1 MRARSDTAA
10 SPELSPFKEGS
21 YMELRNLPWG
31 KIALGLGMAG
41 VAAVHPAFAQEAAT
55 AAATVAADATA
66 TAAVVA
72 APVAEVAAEVAA
84 PVPDKGDTAWM
95 MVSTVLVMLMIV
107 PGLALFY
114 GGLVRTKNMAS
125 VLTQIL
131 AVAAL
136 AMIMW
141 VVFGYALSFGG
152 DANQFV
158 STGKFFLKGVTADS
172 TVATFTDGVVIPE
185 FVFIAF
191 QMTFS
196 AITVALVVGGLVE
209 RMKFSALMV
218 FAMVWLT
225 ISYYPIAHMVW
236 YLGGTDAATGLIF
249 GWGALDFAGGT
260 VVHINAGVTALVG
273 ALLIGKRVGYQKE
286 LMAPHSLTMTLIGTG
301 LLWVGW
307 FGFNAGSA
315 LEANGSAGLAL
326 INTFTATAAGVL
338 FWMLTE
344 RALGHSGSL
353 LGACSG
359 AIAGLVAITPAA
371 GNSGPFGGILL
382 GAVGAVAACLFVMKV
397 KPKLGFD
404 DSLDVFGIHGV
415 AGIIGSIGTAF
426 TMLAV
431 LGGPAGDDY
440 VLGTQLW
447 IQVKSVAVAV
457 IWSAIAAAIAF
468 TIAKL
473 VTGGRVTPEVER
485 EGLDLGEHGE
495 RAYNY

>member
-1 MRARSDTAA
+1 MTKGEIMTFA
-10 SPELSPFKEGS
+10 
-21 YMELRNLPWG
+21 N
-31 KIALGLGMAG
+31 KIAAGAGAVGLSLF
-41 VAAVHPAFAQEAAT
+41 AALPVWAQEAAPAVAE
-55 AAATVAADATA
+55 AAAPT
-66 TAAVVA
+66 
-72 APVAEVAAEVAA
+72 
-84 PVPDKGDTAWM
+84 PDKGDTAWM
-95 MVSTVLVMLMIV
+95 ITATVLVMAMIV

-114 GGLVRTKNMAS
+114 GGLVRTKNMLS
-125 VLTQIL
+125 VLTQII
-131 AVAAL
+131 AVASL

-141 VVFGYALSFGG
+141 VMFGYSLAFGG
-152 DANQFV
+152 DANQFI
-158 STGKFFLKGVTADS
+158 SSGKLFLAGVTADS

-196 AITVALVVGGLVE
+196 AITVALVLGGLVE
-209 RMKFSALMV
+209 RMKFSAVMV
-218 FAMVWLT
+218 FAIVWLT
-225 ISYYPIAHMVW
+225 IVYYPIAHMVW
-236 YLGGTDAATGLIF
+236 YLGGTDEATGLIF

-260 VVHINAGVTALVG
+260 VVHINAGVAALVG
-273 ALLIGKRVGYQKE
+273 CLIIGKRNGYQKDI
-286 LMAPHSLTMTLIGTG
+286 MAPHSLTMTLIGTG

-344 RALGHSGSL
+344 RALGHKGSL

-359 AIAGLVAITPAA
+359 AIAGLVAVTPAA
-371 GNSGPFGGILL
+371 GNSGPFGAILL
-382 GAVGAVAACLFVMKV
+382 GAVAGVVCCIVVMKL
-397 KPKLGFD
+397 KAKLGFD

-415 AGIIGSIGTAF
+415 GGLIGSVLTAV
-426 TMLAV
+426 TMLPA

-440 VLGTQLW
+440 VLGSQLW
-447 IQVKSVAVAV
+447 IQIKSVGVAV
-457 IWSAIAAAIAF
+457 LWSAVGSAIAF
-468 TIAKL
+468 YIAKA
-473 VTGGRVTPEVER
+473 VTGGRVAAEVER

>member
-1 MRARSDTAA
+1 MTFANKFAA
-10 SPELSPFKEGS
+10 GAGAVGLSLFAA
-21 YMELRNLPWG
+21 LPAW
-31 KIALGLGMAG
+31 
-41 VAAVHPAFAQEAAT
+41 AQEAAP
-55 AAATVAADATA
+55 A
-66 TAAVVA
+66 
-72 APVAEVAAEVAA
+72 VAEAVK
-84 PVPDKGDTAWM
+84 PTPDKGDTAWM
-95 MVSTVLVMLMIV
+95 MISTVLVMAMIV

-141 VVFGYALSFGG
+141 VMFGYSLAFGG
-152 DANQFV
+152 DANQFI
-158 STGKFFLKGVTADS
+158 SAGKLFLAGVAADS

-196 AITVALVVGGLVE
+196 AITVALVLGGLVE
-209 RMKFSALMV
+209 RMKFSAVMV
-218 FAMVWLT
+218 FAIVWLT
-225 ISYYPIAHMVW
+225 IVYYPIAHMVW
-236 YLGGTDAATGLIF
+236 YLGGDDASTGLIF
-249 GWGALDFAGGT
+249 RWGALDFAGGT
-260 VVHINAGVTALVG
+260 VVHINAGVAALVG
-273 ALLIGKRVGYQKE
+273 CLIIGKRTGYQKE
-286 LMAPHSLTMTLIGTG
+286 IMAPHSLTMTLIGTG

-344 RALGHSGSL
+344 RALGHKGSL

-359 AIAGLVAITPAA
+359 AIAGLVAVTPAA
-371 GNSGPFGGILL
+371 GNSGPFGAILL
-382 GAVGAVAACLFVMKV
+382 GAVAGVVCCWFVMKL
-397 KPKLGFD
+397 KAKLGFD
-404 DSLDVFGIHGV
+404 DSLDVFGIHGI
-415 AGIIGSIGTAF
+415 GGLIGSILTAV
-426 TMLAV
+426 TMLPA

-440 VLGTQLW
+440 VLGSQLW
-447 IQVKSVAVAV
+447 IQIKSVGVAV
-457 IWSAIAAAIAF
+457 LWSAVGSAIAF
-468 TIAKL
+468 TVAKA
-473 VTGGRVTPEVER
+473 VTGGRVSEEVER

>member
-1 MRARSDTAA
+1 MTFA
-10 SPELSPFKEGS
+10 K
-21 YMELRNLPWG
+21 
-31 KIALGLGMAG
+31 KIAAGAGAVGLSLF
-41 VAAVHPAFAQEAAT
+41 AALPVWAQEAAPAVAE
-55 AAATVAADATA
+55 AAAPT
-66 TAAVVA
+66 
-72 APVAEVAAEVAA
+72 
-84 PVPDKGDTAWM
+84 PDKGDTAWM
-95 MVSTVLVMLMIV
+95 MISTVLVMAMIV

-136 AMIMW
+136 AMILW
-141 VVFGYALSFGG
+141 VMFGYSLAFGG
-152 DANQFV
+152 DANQFL
-158 STGKFFLKGVTADS
+158 SAGKMFLAGVTADS

-196 AITVALVVGGLVE
+196 AITVALVLGGLVE
-209 RMKFSALMV
+209 RMKFSAVMV
-218 FAMVWLT
+218 FAIIWLT
-225 ISYYPIAHMVW
+225 IVYYPIAHMVW
-236 YLGGTDAATGLIF
+236 YLGGDEASTGLIF

-260 VVHINAGVTALVG
+260 VVHINAGIAALVG
-273 ALLIGKRVGYQKE
+273 CLIIGKRTGYQKE
-286 LMAPHSLTMTLIGTG
+286 IMAPHSLTMTLVGTG

-344 RALGHSGSL
+344 RALGHKGSL

-359 AIAGLVAITPAA
+359 AIAGLVAVTPAA
-371 GNSGPFGGILL
+371 GNSGPFGAILL
-382 GAVGAVAACLFVMKV
+382 GAVAGIVCCWFVMKM

-404 DSLDVFGIHGV
+404 DSLDVFGIHGLG
-415 AGIIGSIGTAF
+415 GIIGSVGTAV

-440 VLGTQLW
+440 VLGSQLW
-447 IQVKSVAVAV
+447 IQVKSVLVA
-457 IWSAIAAAIAF
+457 ILWSGIGSAIAF
-468 TIAKL
+468 YVAKL
-473 VTGGRVTPEVER
+473 VTGGRVSAEVER

>member
-1 MRARSDTAA
+1 MTKGETMTFANKIAA
-10 SPELSPFKEGS
+10 SAGAAGLSLFAA
-21 YMELRNLPWG
+21 LPAW
-31 KIALGLGMAG
+31 
-41 VAAVHPAFAQEAAT
+41 AQEAAPAVAE
-55 AAATVAADATA
+55 AAAPT
-66 TAAVVA
+66 
-72 APVAEVAAEVAA
+72 
-84 PVPDKGDTAWM
+84 PDKGDTAWM
-95 MVSTVLVMLMIV
+95 MISTVLVMAMIV

-141 VVFGYALSFGG
+141 VMFGYSLAFGG
-152 DANQFV
+152 DGNEYI
-158 STGKFFLKGVTADS
+158 SSGKLFLAGVTADS
-172 TVATFTDGVVIPE
+172 TVATFSDGVVIPE

-196 AITVALVVGGLVE
+196 AITVALVLGGLVE
-209 RMKFSALMV
+209 RMKFSAVMV
-218 FAMVWLT
+218 FAIVWLT
-225 ISYYPIAHMVW
+225 IVYYPIAHMVW
-236 YLGGTDAATGLIF
+236 YLGGTDEATGLIF

-260 VVHINAGVTALVG
+260 VVHINAGVAALVG
-273 ALLIGKRVGYQKE
+273 CLIIGKRSGYQKDI
-286 LMAPHSLTMTLIGTG
+286 MAPHSLTMTLIGTG

-344 RALGHSGSL
+344 RVLGHKGSL

-359 AIAGLVAITPAA
+359 AIAGLVAVTPAA
-371 GNSGPFGGILL
+371 GNSGPFGAILL
-382 GAVGAVAACLFVMKV
+382 GAVAGIVCCWFVMKL
-397 KPKLGFD
+397 KAKLGFD
-404 DSLDVFGIHGV
+404 DSLDVFGIHGI
-415 AGIIGSIGTAF
+415 GGLIGSILTAV
-426 TMLAV
+426 TMLPA

-440 VLGTQLW
+440 VLGSQLW
-447 IQVKSVAVAV
+447 IQIKSVGVAV
-457 IWSAIAAAIAF
+457 LWSAVGSAIAF
-468 TIAKL
+468 YIAKA
-473 VTGGRVTPEVER
+473 VTGGRVSEEVER